1 MMKLPNTKGAPFADN
16 KNKTTTMTNSPIAK
30 GEPAEE
36 TKTEKK
42 TMTNNIPP
50 AKDAVKNQ
58 LATIPTKQN
67 ITRS

>member
-1 MMKLPNTKGAPFADN
+1 MMKLPNTKGAPADN

-50 AKDAVKNQ
+50 AKDVVKNQ